1 MNLTDKEAQRFRTAV
16 NHVLEEVPK
25 FVILEDRELPL
36 NNRKYT
42 YSYTQ
47 YPNELY
53 VTLYCKGV
61 PAYYLSVEDSGDKYK
76 LSGWSYYKE
85 KPMTETLF
93 TIYVDKGY
101 PQVSDSDLVAII
113 KSISSKELFV
123 NLYTVLLLIEQTND
137 LLVWEKSEN

>member
-61 PAYYLSVEDSGDKYK
+61 PAYYFSVEDSGDRYK

-113 KSISSKELFV
+113 KSISSKERFV

-137 LLVWEKSEN
+137 LLAWEKSEN

>member
-61 PAYYLSVEDSGDKYK
+61 PAYYFSVEDSGDRYK

-113 KSISSKELFV
+113 KSISSKERFV

>member
-61 PAYYLSVEDSGDKYK
+61 PAYYFSVEDSGDRYK

-85 KPMTETLF
+85 KPMTEALF

-113 KSISSKELFV
+113 KSISSKERFV

>member
-1 MNLTDKEAQRFRTAV
+1 MNLTDKEEQRFRTAV

-61 PAYYLSVEDSGDKYK
+61 PAYYFSVEDSGDKYK

>member
-61 PAYYLSVEDSGDKYK
+61 PAYYFSVEDSGDKYK

-123 NLYTVLLLIEQTND
+123 NLYTVLL
-137 LLVWEKSEN
+137 

>member
-1 MNLTDKEAQRFRTAV
+1 MNLTDKEEQRFRTAV

-25 FVILEDRELPL
+25 FVIIEDRELPL

-61 PAYYLSVEDSGDKYK
+61 PAYYFSVEDSGDRYK

-113 KSISSKELFV
+113 KSISSKERFV

>member
-61 PAYYLSVEDSGDKYK
+61 PAYYFSVEDSGDKYK

>member
-1 MNLTDKEAQRFRTAV
+1 MNLTDKEEQRFRAAV
-16 NHVLEEVPK
+16 NHILEEVPK
-25 FVILEDRELPL
+25 FVSYEDRELPL

-47 YPNELY
+47 FPNELY
-53 VTLYCKGV
+53 VTVYCKGV
-61 PAYYLSVEDSGDKYK
+61 PAYYFSVEESGGRYK
-76 LSGWSYYKE
+76 LNGWSYYKE

>member
-1 MNLTDKEAQRFRTAV
+1 M
-16 NHVLEEVPK
+16 
-25 FVILEDRELPL
+25 
-36 NNRKYT
+36 
-42 YSYTQ
+42 
-47 YPNELY
+47 
-53 VTLYCKGV
+53 YCKGV
-61 PAYYLSVEDSGDKYK
+61 PAYYFSVEDSGDKYK